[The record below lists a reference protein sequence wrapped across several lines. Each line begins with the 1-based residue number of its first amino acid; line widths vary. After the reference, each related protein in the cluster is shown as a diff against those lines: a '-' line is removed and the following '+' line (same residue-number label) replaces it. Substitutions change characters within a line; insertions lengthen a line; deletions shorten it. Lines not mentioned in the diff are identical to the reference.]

1 MSTGYRLTRRGE
13 RVLNAVAALS
23 VVGMIAM
30 MAGLLAAW
38 FNLI

>member
-1 MSTGYRLTRRGE
+1 MTGYRLTRRGE
-13 RVLNAVAALS
+13 RVLSAVATLS
-23 VVGMIAM
+23 LVGMVAV